1 MKEQYDAMVK
11 AIAEF
16 IITLEKDI
24 EENPDGEE
32 RLVLADVNG
41 QFIMD
46 RLCTEDDAMDEV
58 ANLVKARIAAM
69 RAVSTSE
76 PANNASIVRGYE
88 NGGNFD

>member
-1 MKEQYDAMVK
+1 MKEQYDAMIK
-11 AIAEF
+11 AIAEY
-16 IITLEKDI
+16 IISLESDI
-24 EENPDGEE
+24 EENPEGEE
-32 RLVLADVNG
+32 LVLADVNA

-46 RLCTEDDAMDEV
+46 RLSTEDDAMDEV

-88 NGGNFD
+88 NGSKFD